1 MVVMRKRTK
10 RKVWGLVNPIQHAIE
25 GAEIPMGQDA
35 ERLLLGELS
44 AIESFRLGQ
53 AVEEDWQ
60 LLSVMTAIS
69 ALMAYEGKQAEPLE
83 AARQAWKCLDDILKR
98 RERTGKWGCSGLE
111 LQVLRDMIE
120 WHEAQRKTA
129 ARSVYESAIHRSK
142 GLLQN
147 KQQRMKVFKESE

>member
-1 MVVMRKRTK
+1 MVDMRKRTK

-25 GAEIPMGQDA
+25 GAEIRTGEDA
-35 ERLLLGELS
+35 DRLLLGELS

-53 AVEEDWQ
+53 ATEHDWQ

-69 ALMAYEGKQAEPLE
+69 GLMAYEGRQAEPLS
-83 AARQAWKCLDDILKR
+83 AARSAWKALGEILQRK
-98 RERTGKWGCSGLE
+98 EKTSKWGCSGPE
-111 LQVLRDMIE
+111 LQILREMIE

-129 ARSVYESAIHRSK
+129 ARSVYESAIFRSK

-147 KQQRMKVFKESE
+147 KQQREKVFKE

>member
-1 MVVMRKRTK
+1 MVDMRKRTK

-25 GAEIPMGQDA
+25 GAEIPTGKDA
-35 ERLLLGELS
+35 DRLLLGELS

-53 AVEEDWQ
+53 ANEYDWQ

-69 ALMAYEGKQAEPLE
+69 ALMAFEGKQIEPLG
-83 AARQAWKCLDDILKR
+83 AARSAWKALGEILQRK
-98 RERTGKWGCSGLE
+98 EKTGKWGCSGPE
-111 LQVLRDMIE
+111 LQILREMIE

-147 KQQRMKVFKESE
+147 KQQQEKVFKE